1 MEFKARFI
9 GEAPRCIRKRRNRRY
24 AELIDIRP
32 AAARPAA
39 AEPAPGV
46 PAPLG
51 EPPECSSGCG

>member
-32 AAARPAA
+32 
-39 AEPAPGV
+39 
-46 PAPLG
+46 PLPDRL
-51 EPPECSSGCG
+51 PPSQRLASRHPSGSRRNAHRAVV